1 MSFIGELLGTL
12 VLVLLGDGVVAAI
25 CLKNTKAEGSGW
37 IAITLGWGLAVA
49 VPVYMVGFLSG
60 AHLNP
65 AVTIALALTGAFPW
79 VHVLPYIVA
88 QMLGAMLGATLVY
101 LHYYPHWQETKDS
114 ATILGCFSTAPA
126 IRHTWSNFLGEAIGT
141 AVLVMTVMS
150 LGPNKLSAGFGPLIV
165 GLVVMAVGFGL
176 GGTTGYAINPA
187 RDLGPRLIHALLP
200 IPNKGESDWSYAWI
214 PVVAPIL
221 GGSLGAVLYQLV
233 LSTM

>member
-12 VLVLLGDGVVAAI
+12 VLVLLGDGVVAAV

-79 VHVLPYIVA
+79 GHVLPYIVA

-221 GGSLGAVLYQLV
+221 GGSLGAVLYQFV

>member
-12 VLVLLGDGVVAAI
+12 VLVLLGDGVVAAV

>member
-12 VLVLLGDGVVAAI
+12 ILVLLGDGVVAAV

-65 AVTIALALTGAFPW
+65 AVTLALALTGAFPW

-221 GGSLGAVLYQLV
+221 GGSLGAVLYQFV